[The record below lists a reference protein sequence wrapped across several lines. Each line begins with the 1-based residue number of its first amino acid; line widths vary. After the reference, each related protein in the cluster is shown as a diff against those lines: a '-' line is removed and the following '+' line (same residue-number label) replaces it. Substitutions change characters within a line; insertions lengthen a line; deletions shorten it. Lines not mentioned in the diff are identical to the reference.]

1 MMSILEG
8 DSVLDYYAKVDAF
21 WGSVNIADENK
32 LTYLMEMFDRGVQ
45 HSDADMLEFVADLA
59 FKIENQVVRV
69 SALNQLLLL
78 DGHYQHQMITKELQ
92 NIAHPSSVVI
102 IAKILEQG
110 FKRFEYTAS
119 GDGVIAKWFSHALAD
134 IGTEEAIALIRH
146 YAQSENKEI
155 AQEMKYRLRRIAD
168 KQDDNLINKP
178 KKNVFKKFMSAL
190 SKL

>member
-1 MMSILEG
+1 MMSISKG

-32 LTYLMEMFDRGVQ
+32 QTYLMDMFERGVQ
-45 HSDADMLEFVADLA
+45 QSDADMLEFVADLA
-59 FKIENQVVRV
+59 FKIENQEIRV
-69 SALNQLLLL
+69 SVLNQLLLL

-102 IAKILEQG
+102 IAKVLEQS

-119 GDGVIAKWFSHALAD
+119 ADGVIAKWFSHALAD
-134 IGTEEAIALIRH
+134 IGTEEAMALLKL
-146 YAQSENKEI
+146 YAQSENEEI

-168 KQDDNLINKP
+168 KQDDSLINRP
-178 KKNVFKKFMSAL
+178 KMNVFKRLVSAF
-190 SKL
+190 KK

>member
-1 MMSILEG
+1 MSISKG

-32 LTYLMEMFDRGVQ
+32 LTYLMDMFERGVQ
-45 HSDADMLEFVADLA
+45 QSDADMLEFVADLA
-59 FKIENQVVRV
+59 FKIENQEIRV

-92 NIAHPSSVVI
+92 NIAHPSSVAIV
-102 IAKILEQG
+102 AKVLEQS

-119 GDGVIAKWFSHALAD
+119 ADGVIAKWFSHALAD
-134 IGTEEAIALIRH
+134 IGTEEAMALLKL
-146 YAQSENKEI
+146 YAQSENEEI

-168 KQDDNLINKP
+168 KQDDSLINRP
-178 KKNVFKKFMSAL
+178 KMNVFKKLVSAF
-190 SKL
+190 KK

>member
-59 FKIENQVVRV
+59 FKIENQEIRV

-92 NIAHPSSVVI
+92 DIAHPSSVAI
-102 IAKILEQG
+102 IAKVLEQS

>member
-1 MMSILEG
+1 MSILEG

>member
-1 MMSILEG
+1 MKSISKG

-32 LTYLMEMFDRGVQ
+32 LTYLMDMFERGVQ
-45 HSDADMLEFVADLA
+45 QSDADMLEFVADLA
-59 FKIENQVVRV
+59 FKIENQETKI

-92 NIAHPSSVVI
+92 NIAHPSSVAIV
-102 IAKILEQG
+102 AKVLEQS

-119 GDGVIAKWFSHALAD
+119 ADGVIAKWFSHALAD
-134 IGTEEAIALIRH
+134 IGTEEAMALLKL
-146 YAQSENKEI
+146 YAQSENEEI

-168 KQDDNLINKP
+168 KQDDSLINRP
-178 KKNVFKKFMSAL
+178 KMNVFKKLVSAF
-190 SKL
+190 KK

>member
-1 MMSILEG
+1 MSILEG

-59 FKIENQVVRV
+59 FKIENQEIRV

-92 NIAHPSSVVI
+92 DIAHPSSVAI
-102 IAKILEQG
+102 IAKVLEQS

>member
-1 MMSILEG
+1 MMSISKG

-32 LTYLMEMFDRGVQ
+32 LTYLMDMFERGVQ
-45 HSDADMLEFVADLA
+45 QSDADMLEFVADLA
-59 FKIENQVVRV
+59 FKIENQEIRV

-92 NIAHPSSVVI
+92 NIAHPSSVAIV
-102 IAKILEQG
+102 AKVLEQS

-119 GDGVIAKWFSHALAD
+119 ADGVIAKWFSHALAD
-134 IGTEEAIALIRH
+134 IGTEEAMALLKL
-146 YAQSENKEI
+146 YAQSENEEI

-168 KQDDNLINKP
+168 KQDDSLINRP
-178 KKNVFKKFMSAL
+178 KMNVFKKLVSAF
-190 SKL
+190 KK